1 MVVFVPYLLNSK
13 VFKINALTGFYRLL
27 VFTAL
32 LFFCLPG
39 HSQKQDTIIVDPGT
53 SHADTSLQA
62 EHSPRQAMIYS
73 AVLPGLGQIYNK
85 KWWKVPIVYVGF
97 GTLAGSTIYNAT
109 NYRKY
114 KDKYIYMLENSLEEY
129 EGQSIPEVQWYKD
142 THRRY
147 RDLFIIVTAGFYL
160 LQIID
165 ASVDAYLINFD
176 VSDDLSMKINPVMI
190 PPSGTEVYSLGLRC
204 CLSF

>member
-1 MVVFVPYLLNSK
+1 
-13 VFKINALTGFYRLL
+13 LTGFYRLL
-27 VFTAL
+27 VLTIL
-32 LFFCLPG
+32 LFSFLPG
-39 HSQKQDTIIVDPGT
+39 HSQPGNRQARDTIIVEGVKT
-53 SHADTSLQA
+53 LSDTSSLA

-97 GTLAGSTIYNAT
+97 GTLSGSVVYNAT

-114 KDKYIYMLENSLEEY
+114 KDKYIYMLENDLEEY
-129 EGQSIPEVQWYKD
+129 EGQVIPEVKWYKD
-142 THRRY
+142 YHRRY
-147 RDLFIIVTAGFYL
+147 RDLFIIVTAGFYM

-165 ASVDAYLINFD
+165 ASVDAYLIDFD
-176 VSDDLSMKINPVMI
+176 ISDDLSMKIEPLLI
-190 PPSGTEVYSLGLRC
+190 PPPGNQAYSLGLRC

>member
-1 MVVFVPYLLNSK
+1 MTGISRILIFTLL
-13 VFKINALTGFYRLL
+13 F
-27 VFTAL
+27 
-32 LFFCLPG
+32 FFCLPG
-39 HSQKQDTIIVDPGT
+39 YSQEQDTIIIEADT
-53 SHADTSLQA
+53 SFTGSSLSDTSLQE

-85 KWWKVPIVYVGF
+85 RWWKVPIVYVGF
-97 GTLAGSTIYNAT
+97 GTLSGSVVYNAA

-114 KDKYIYMLENSLEEY
+114 KKKYIYMLENSLEEY
-129 EGQSIPEVQWYKD
+129 EGQVVPEVKWYKD

-160 LQIID
+160 LQVID

-176 VSDDLSMKINPVMI
+176 VGDDLSMKIEPLLI
-190 PPSGTEVYSLGLRC
+190 PPPGTQAYSLGLRC